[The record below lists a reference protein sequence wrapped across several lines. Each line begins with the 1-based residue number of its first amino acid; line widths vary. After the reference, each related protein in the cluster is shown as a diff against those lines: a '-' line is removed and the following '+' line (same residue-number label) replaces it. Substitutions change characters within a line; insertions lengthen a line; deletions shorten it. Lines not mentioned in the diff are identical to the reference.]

1 MSQPQ
6 PPFQS
11 QVQAPQFPPV
21 NPFMNVAPSTPL
33 STNLATTLSTAG
45 LSHFVPA
52 ATTHFPAV
60 PVIEREIH
68 QLKQVDP
75 SESREELQSKIF
87 ELESKHSALLAELR
101 LYRLDNQKLL
111 DELNSGDTGLAKA
124 RTELEFKLK
133 EQQAVFLEDQKK
145 IKDHLELTSQKYA
158 AEKLK
163 LVSDQVGF
171 AKNAVDQYMLKF
183 DDPNFSGSRGATG
196 ESVIESTNKIQ
207 ESFDNLVTTLEK
219 ERDIVGASRVI
230 ATETEKLL
238 ADVKGLSN
246 RVDDPELKLQLTE
259 GTRNAARMVS
269 KILAETQILSA
280 QGKLTESTL
289 DNLRSCQNVFEQNLA
304 GVRSAIHDQSK
315 SKEAESNLDSLA
327 ERELMNAAKIIEDAA
342 ASLKVQAALR
352 KSHQQVDGGLVDLD
366 LKGSIAESALFITT
380 STQRLIMAATTAQQD
395 RVAKG
400 LTSPHDDQ
408 MYHSNAMWAEGLI
421 SAAKAVANA
430 IKLLVASAN
439 KPDGEID
446 EASLIACTRAVAAH
460 TAKLQSATKAKG
472 EAHSKA
478 VTGVDNAAKQVR
490 DATNA
495 LLSEAKTRIGAMTS
509 QAEEDISFNSFGTIK
524 AEMELETNIQ
534 RLKARIETANQE
546 LFSAR
551 KRSYD
556 DSRAAANKGTTTEQ
570 PRRTA
575 SVSQKSNIDTSSLI
589 SPFGHTNSPSRHG
602 LERKSAAGRVDSPS
616 SLNSF
621 GNKDKLEDE
630 ESVVLPAYMTKKLE
644 AVIGGGPK
652 IDLTNKPPLEVKPRP
667 IHLQV
672 DLPANLPP
680 SPGTGSDD
688 GKINAATPPRTNNP
702 FTTSKL
708 PSSPFS
714 VGNPFIGK

>member
-1 MSQPQ
+1 MLNSFADQYKTTATAYGQIVGAYISLIVNKIHFHKNHPEINGDLNLQEYKNKTKLDVKKAAITVTHLLDLQKHCILFQQRTLQTQNLNPCKLSGVLITVKESYSVYNLTVVLMRYLEDKMDIEGFSQLVETFNQQYPIVYKFFFTCASIPYVTQQMSTPTIPRESEFEVKKVPKSSLPQKAPSSKKRVKSHMPQPQ
-6 PPFQS
+6 PNSEEFMASVQGAGPGTSDEAVVSTQS
-11 QVQAPQFPPV
+11 
-21 NPFMNVAPSTPL
+21 
-33 STNLATTLSTAG
+33 
-45 LSHFVPA
+45 
-52 ATTHFPAV
+52 
-60 PVIEREIH
+60 
-68 QLKQVDP
+68 
-75 SESREELQSKIF
+75 
-87 ELESKHSALLAELR
+87 
-101 LYRLDNQKLL
+101 
-111 DELNSGDTGLAKA
+111 TG
-124 RTELEFKLK
+124 
-133 EQQAVFLEDQKK
+133 
-145 IKDHLELTSQKYA
+145 
-158 AEKLK
+158 
-163 LVSDQVGF
+163 
-171 AKNAVDQYMLKF
+171 
-183 DDPNFSGSRGATG
+183 
-196 ESVIESTNKIQ
+196 
-207 ESFDNLVTTLEK
+207 VTTLEK

-230 ATETEKLL
+230 AVETEKLL

-315 SKEAESNLDSLA
+315 STEVESNLDSLA

-352 KSHQQVDGGLVDLD
+352 KSHQEVDGGVVDLG

-380 STQRLIMAATTAQQD
+380 STQRLIMAATAAQQD

-495 LLSEAKTRIGAMTS
+495 LLSEAKTKIGATKS

-551 KRSYD
+551 KRSYE
-556 DSRAAANKGTTTEQ
+556 DSRANKGATTEQ

-602 LERKSAAGRVDSPS
+602 LERKSATGQVDSPS
-616 SLNSF
+616 SLHSF
-621 GNKDKLEDE
+621 GNKDKVEDE

-652 IDLTNKPPLEVKPRP
+652 FDLTNKPPLEMKPRP

-672 DLPANLPP
+672 DLQANLPP
-680 SPGTGSDD
+680 PPTSQSP
-688 GKINAATPPRTNNP
+688 
-702 FTTSKL
+702 L
-708 PSSPFS
+708 
-714 VGNPFIGK
+714 GNPFIRK

>member
-1 MSQPQ
+1 MSTPTIPRESEFEVKKVPKSSLPQKAPSSKKRVKSHMPQPQ
-6 PPFQS
+6 PNSEEFMASVQGAGPGTSDEAVVSTQS
-11 QVQAPQFPPV
+11 
-21 NPFMNVAPSTPL
+21 
-33 STNLATTLSTAG
+33 
-45 LSHFVPA
+45 
-52 ATTHFPAV
+52 
-60 PVIEREIH
+60 
-68 QLKQVDP
+68 
-75 SESREELQSKIF
+75 
-87 ELESKHSALLAELR
+87 
-101 LYRLDNQKLL
+101 
-111 DELNSGDTGLAKA
+111 TG
-124 RTELEFKLK
+124 
-133 EQQAVFLEDQKK
+133 
-145 IKDHLELTSQKYA
+145 
-158 AEKLK
+158 
-163 LVSDQVGF
+163 
-171 AKNAVDQYMLKF
+171 
-183 DDPNFSGSRGATG
+183 
-196 ESVIESTNKIQ
+196 
-207 ESFDNLVTTLEK
+207 
-219 ERDIVGASRVI
+219 
-230 ATETEKLL
+230 
-238 ADVKGLSN
+238 
-246 RVDDPELKLQLTE
+246 
-259 GTRNAARMVS
+259 
-269 KILAETQILSA
+269 
-280 QGKLTESTL
+280 
-289 DNLRSCQNVFEQNLA
+289 
-304 GVRSAIHDQSK
+304 
-315 SKEAESNLDSLA
+315 
-327 ERELMNAAKIIEDAA
+327 
-342 ASLKVQAALR
+342 
-352 KSHQQVDGGLVDLD
+352 VDGGVVDLG

-380 STQRLIMAATTAQQD
+380 STQRLIMAATAAQQD

-495 LLSEAKTRIGAMTS
+495 LLSEAKTKIGATKS

-551 KRSYD
+551 KRSYE
-556 DSRAAANKGTTTEQ
+556 DSRANKGATTEQ

-602 LERKSAAGRVDSPS
+602 LERKSATGQVDSPS
-616 SLNSF
+616 SLHSF
-621 GNKDKLEDE
+621 GNKDKVEDE

-652 IDLTNKPPLEVKPRP
+652 FDLTNKPPLEMKPRP

-672 DLPANLPP
+672 DLQANLPP
-680 SPGTGSDD
+680 PPTSQSP
-688 GKINAATPPRTNNP
+688 
-702 FTTSKL
+702 L
-708 PSSPFS
+708 
-714 VGNPFIGK
+714 GNPFIRK